1 MGILKRDYNIV
12 YDEKAGKPIDIANT
26 DAYPWLSPTETLFNP
41 Y

>member
-26 DAYPWLSPTETLFNP
+26 DAYP
-41 Y
+41 